1 MDRVGEAISRI
12 PEITQEW
19 LPVVFLLLMLAVVY
33 LLWRTLQLMPK
44 IKPAEQDAQG
54 KSSIRWE
61 DVAGLPEAKSELQV
75 TELLREHGA

>member
-1 MDRVGEAISRI
+1 MGAVGEWIGKI

-44 IKPAEQDAQG
+44 IKPAEQDTQE
-54 KSSIRWE
+54 I
-61 DVAGLPEAKSELQV
+61 D
-75 TELLREHGA
+75 